1 MASTLLTKS
10 AATPTNRKKY
20 TVSFW
25 CKKALFGIN
34 QYVLNTA
41 SDGSNRLGILFN
53 TSEQLEIYGQT
64 SGSENAYVR
73 PTRLFRDPSAFYHIV
88 VAVDTTQSTAADR
101 MKIYVNGTLETVMT
115 STNYPSQNA
124 DLESHRNHYIG
135 GYGVSSN
142 YYFGGCL
149 AHFHFVDG
157 TAYPAS
163 TFGETDS
170 TSGIWKPKTAPS
182 VTYGDIGYFLKF
194 ENSGNLDLDSSGNN
208 LSFTTSGTLTQNTD
222 TPSNNFATLNA
233 VARDHT
239 DTSSL
244 SNGNLT
250 YALSNYSLNAR
261 SSLAMTAGKWYWEY
275 KQSGK
280 NLRPGV
286 CTSGFNPNLDTDSND
301 AYYGNATGRGGIYIM
316 HTNDTTTWQRT
327 NNNTSANRDSY
338 TTALATGAN
347 DIIGCALD
355 VGTGKLHFS
364 VNGTWLN
371 SGNPATGANPQ
382 ITLTNSS
389 GDPLHAF
396 VGFNSSSSMTAHLNF
411 GSGYFGTTAVAS
423 ANADA
428 NGHGAM
434 EYAVPSGFYTLNTK
448 NIKEF
453 G

>member
-73 PTRLFRDPSAFYHIV
+73 PTRLFRDSSAFYHIV

-101 MKIYVNGTLETVMT
+101 VKIYVNGTLETVMT

-170 TSGIWKPKTAPS
+170 VSGIWKPKTAPS
-182 VTYGDIGYFLKF
+182 VTYGNVGYFLKF

-208 LSFTTSGTLTQNTD
+208 ISFSTSGTLTQNVD
-222 TPSNNFATLNA
+222 TPSNNFITINPLDNYYPACTF
-233 VARDHT
+233 
-239 DTSSL
+239 
-244 SNGNLT
+244 SNGNT
-250 YALSNYSLNAR
+250 TVATGNNYSYCQSTIYVN
-261 SSLAMTAGKWYWEY
+261 TGKYYWEVKAVSKSSGADEFMIGIQGKSATATNSPAQSNNGITYY
-275 KQSGK
+275 KDGDTY
-280 NLRPGV
+280 GFGGGA
-286 CTSGFNPNLDTDSND
+286 TS
-301 AYYGNATGRGGIYIM
+301 YGN
-316 HTNDTTTWQRT
+316 
-327 NNNTSANRDSY
+327 SY
-338 TTALATGAN
+338 TVG
-347 DIIGCALD
+347 DIIGVALD
-355 VGTGKLHFS
+355 CDNNKLYFS
-364 VNGTWLN
+364 KNGTWQN
-371 SGNPATGANPQ
+371 
-382 ITLTNSS
+382 S
-389 GDPLHAF
+389 GDPTSGATGTGALAITDPNDVPQGGYSP
-396 VGFNSSSSMTAHLNF
+396 VGGAYTNVSHTLSFNF
-411 GSGYFGTTAVAS
+411 GQGFFGTTAVAS
-423 ANADA
+423 ANADD
-428 NGHGAM
+428 GGLGIM
-434 EYAVPSGFYTLNTK
+434 EYDVPANYRVLCTK
-448 NIKEF
+448 NIKDY

>member
-73 PTRLFRDPSAFYHIV
+73 PTRLFRDSSAFYHIV

-101 MKIYVNGTLETVMT
+101 VKIYVNGTLETVMT

-170 TSGIWKPKTAPS
+170 VSGIWKPKTAPS
-182 VTYGDIGYFLKF
+182 VTYGNVGYFLKF

-208 LSFTTSGTLTQNTD
+208 ISFSTSGTLTQNVD
-222 TPSNNFATLNA
+222 TPSNNFITINPLDNYYPACTF
-233 VARDHT
+233 
-239 DTSSL
+239 
-244 SNGNLT
+244 SNGNT
-250 YALSNYSLNAR
+250 TVATGNNYSYCQSTIYVN
-261 SSLAMTAGKWYWEY
+261 TGKYYWEVKAVSKSSGADEFMIGIQGKSATATNSPAQSNNGITYY
-275 KQSGK
+275 KDGDTY
-280 NLRPGV
+280 GFGGGA
-286 CTSGFNPNLDTDSND
+286 TS
-301 AYYGNATGRGGIYIM
+301 YGN
-316 HTNDTTTWQRT
+316 
-327 NNNTSANRDSY
+327 SY
-338 TTALATGAN
+338 TVG
-347 DIIGCALD
+347 DIIGVALD
-355 VGTGKLHFS
+355 CDNNKLYFS
-364 VNGTWLN
+364 KNGTWQN
-371 SGNPATGANPQ
+371 
-382 ITLTNSS
+382 S
-389 GDPLHAF
+389 GDPTSGATGTGALAITDPNDVPQGGYSP
-396 VGFNSSSSMTAHLNF
+396 VGGAYTNVSHTLSFNF
-411 GSGYFGTTAVAS
+411 GQGFFGTTAVAS
-423 ANADA
+423 ANADD
-428 NGHGAM
+428 GGLGAM
-434 EYAVPSGFYTLNTK
+434 EYDVPANYRVLCTK
-448 NIKEF
+448 NIKDY